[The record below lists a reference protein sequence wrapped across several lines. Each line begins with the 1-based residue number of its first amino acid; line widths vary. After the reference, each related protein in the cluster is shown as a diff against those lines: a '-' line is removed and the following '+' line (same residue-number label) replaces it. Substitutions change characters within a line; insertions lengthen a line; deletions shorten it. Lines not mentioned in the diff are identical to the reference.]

1 MPSMPFHR
9 FLIFLWASFSSHC
22 ETLNVNVEPL
32 PQSMATIKKK
42 VRTEQV
48 LVNTCRNWNPCALW
62 VGMNNNSASIR
73 GCLKLKIGLLY
84 IQQFPLWI
92 YVQKNRKPDVSDTFV
107 ARVLITVVRGRGQL
121 DCPHVDERINK
132 MWLHILGYWPALT
145 GKCVL
150 TYTTTRMNLAHD
162 QWTWGHYVKWNKPVA
177 KSQIYCVIPRICP
190 EELNSRR
197 QGTEWWLLG
206 AGEGERGSY
215 CFVGTEFQFGKM
227 KKSWVFGCTTVWIY
241 ATLRHCTMSVV
252 KIVGR
257 FPYVYFNS

>member
-150 TYTTTRMNLAHD
+150 TYTTTRMNLASWSMNLRALCEMEQASCKEPNILCD
-162 QWTWGHYVKWNKPVA
+162 STDM
-177 KSQIYCVIPRICP
+177 
-190 EELNSRR
+190 SRR
-197 QGTEWWLLG
+197 VKFTKAGNRMVVAGGWGRRTGELLFCGYWVSVWQDEEVLGIWLHNG
-206 AGEGERGSY
+206 VNI
-215 CFVGTEFQFGKM
+215 CD
-227 KKSWVFGCTTVWIY
+227 TT
-241 ATLRHCTMSVV
+241 TLYNVS
-252 KIVGR
+252 G
-257 FPYVYFNS
+257 

>member
-84 IQQFPLWI
+84 IQQFPLWV

-132 MWLHILGYWPALT
+132 MWPTYWDT
-145 GKCVL
+145 GQPWQGSVSWHTL
-150 TYTTTRMNLAHD
+150 QHG
-162 QWTWGHYVKWNKPVA
+162 WTWLMINELEGIMWNGTSQLQRA
-177 KSQIYCVIPRICP
+177 KY
-190 EELNSRR
+190 
-197 QGTEWWLLG
+197 
-206 AGEGERGSY
+206 
-215 CFVGTEFQFGKM
+215 
-227 KKSWVFGCTTVWIY
+227 TVWF
-241 ATLRHCTMSVV
+241 H
-252 KIVGR
+252 G
-257 FPYVYFNS
+257 YVQKS